1 MTDGQNNSLATAAY
15 NQANELTSLW
25 TTYTNATETRTYNGL
40 LQLTRET
47 VPGLK
52 DMQYGYN
59 SGTNNGRVAS
69 TTDNISGETVQYM
82 YL

>member
-1 MTDGQNNSLATAAY
+1 MRR
-15 NQANELTSLW
+15 
-25 TTYTNATETRTYNGL
+25 RTYNGL